1 MPPGTFWTF
10 CWFLENIKPVCEAR
24 LVLLLLASEVWN
36 RLRILTQEVL
46 QPHSPPAA
54 QENNLVLL

>member
-24 LVLLLLASEVWN
+24 LVLLLASEFWN
-36 RLRILTQEVL
+36 RLRILAQEVL
-46 QPHSPPAA
+46 QPRSPPAA
-54 QENNLVLL
+54 RENDLVLL